1 MARRQRMKLNKL
13 LLALFVVSLVFI
25 VVPARVFAE
34 DNNNETTNTTIN
46 ETVELN
52 VTTNTTA
59 NTTVNATDNENEH
72 ENDDVA
78 LNVSDDVDLE
88 DVILGNSIHGM
99 EVRLLQLHKSLTKNT
114 EHGTLILNAI
124 NKQNFSVD
132 TDNLEN
138 ILDDANNLNDRISDL
153 LNETP
158 VNVSTEEFVALKSE
172 AINLTFQF
180 RKELYNILT
189 PQQLNTIRSD
199 LRGDFDKNSKRINDI
214 DSRIRNKSKEYN
226 IEQALKIYDR
236 FDLNDSNL
244 RARIESGNFTS
255 KELRD
260 ALKNDF
266 KNLKKEM
273 KQKAEA
279 KIKEEKSKYQEAKIK
294 ISGKHIG
301 LNRTEV
307 ENIINDG
314 SLTWNEKD
322 AKVRILAKDKRQMN
336 QTNRMNDSNWQG
348 MNTNRTDS
356 DNFTIDRRGMGQ
368 RNAPGNMPPGKNK
381 GR

>member
-1 MARRQRMKLNKL
+1 MARRQKMKLNKL

-34 DNNNETTNTTIN
+34 DNNNETTNTTVN

-59 NTTVNATDNENEH
+59 NTTINATDNENEH
-72 ENDDVA
+72 ENDNIS

-88 DVILGNSIHGM
+88 DVILGNSTHGM
-99 EVRLLQLHKSLTKNT
+99 EVRLLQLYKSLTKNT
-114 EHGTLILNAI
+114 EHGTLILNEI
-124 NKQNFSVD
+124 KKQNFSVD

-138 ILDDANNLNDRISDL
+138 ILDDANNLNNRISDL

-180 RKELYNILT
+180 RKELYSILT

-199 LRGDFDKNSKRINDI
+199 LRGDFDKNSKRIIDI
-214 DSRIRNKSKEYN
+214 DNRIRNKSKEYN

-266 KNLKKEM
+266 KNLKK
-273 KQKAEA
+273 K
-279 KIKEEKSKYQEAKIK
+279 
-294 ISGKHIG
+294 
-301 LNRTEV
+301 
-307 ENIINDG
+307 
-314 SLTWNEKD
+314 
-322 AKVRILAKDKRQMN
+322 
-336 QTNRMNDSNWQG
+336 
-348 MNTNRTDS
+348 
-356 DNFTIDRRGMGQ
+356 
-368 RNAPGNMPPGKNK
+368 
-381 GR
+381 